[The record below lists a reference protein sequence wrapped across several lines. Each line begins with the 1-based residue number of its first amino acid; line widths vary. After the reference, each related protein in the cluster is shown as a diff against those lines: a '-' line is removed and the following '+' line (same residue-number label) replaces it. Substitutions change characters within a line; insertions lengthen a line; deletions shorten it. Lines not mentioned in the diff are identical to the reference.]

1 MPYNVIPRYGI
12 GATKG
17 TTRIPG
23 ELCCCWDFFEMYY
36 KITGSLAKLNQ

>member
-23 ELCCCWDFFEMYY
+23 ELCCWDFFEKYY
-36 KITGSLAKLNQ
+36 KMTGSSPKLDQ